1 MSIEISVDDAVR
13 ALRPD
18 FAALVITVRG
28 LAGGPS
34 DDASRELLVDA
45 AKNAADPAGHPH
57 VAAWRE
63 AYRSFGAKPKRTRP
77 SVEALLRRAPGGLPE
92 INRVVDAYN
101 ATSVRHALP
110 IGGEDLARYEGAA
123 RLVRAAGDEP
133 FDTAVEGEPVVEHP
147 EPGEVVWRDD
157 AGVTC
162 RRWNWRQC
170 RRTQITEATRDAL
183 FILER
188 LAPMTIDELRTAGE
202 ELVALLTADAPA
214 AQVESRLIAG
224 PDAG

>member
-1 MSIEISVDDAVR
+1 MAIEISVDDAVW

-18 FAALVITVRG
+18 FAALVITVHG
-28 LAGGPS
+28 LTGGPS

-63 AYRSFGAKPKRTRP
+63 AYRSFGAKPKRTRS

-101 ATSVRHALP
+101 ATSVRHTLP
-110 IGGEDLARYEGAA
+110 IGGEDLARYEGPA

-133 FDTAVEGEPVVEHP
+133 FDTMAEGEPVVEHP

-183 FILER
+183 FVLER
-188 LAPMTIDELRTAGE
+188 LAPMTIDELRTAGV
-202 ELVALLTADAPA
+202 ELVALLTGGAPA

-224 PDAG
+224 PEAG

>member
-1 MSIEISVDDAVR
+1 MLAEIRVDDAVW

-18 FAALVITVRG
+18 FATLVITVRG
-28 LAGGPS
+28 LAGGAS

-45 AKNAADPAGHPH
+45 AKNAADPGEHPH
-57 VAAWRE
+57 VAAWQN

-77 SVEALLRRAPGGLPE
+77 SVDALLRRAPGGLPV

-110 IGGEDLARYEGAA
+110 VGGEDLSRYAGPA
-123 RLVRAAGDEP
+123 RLVRASGGEP
-133 FDTAVEGEPVVEHP
+133 FETAADGEPVVEYP
-147 EPGEVVWRDD
+147 APGEVMWRDD

-188 LAPMTIDELRTAGE
+188 LAPMTLDELRTAGE
-202 ELVALLTADAPA
+202 ELVSLLTADAPDA
-214 AQVESRLIAG
+214 RVESRLVAAPAAG
-224 PDAG
+224 

>member
-1 MSIEISVDDAVR
+1 MLAEIKVDDAVW

-18 FAALVITVRG
+18 FATLVITVRG

-34 DDASRELLVDA
+34 DDGSRELLVDA
-45 AKNAADPAGHPH
+45 AKNAADPAEHPH

-110 IGGEDLARYEGAA
+110 IGGEDLSRYDGAA
-123 RLVRAAGDEP
+123 RLVRASGDEP
-133 FDTAVEGEPVVEHP
+133 FDTAAEGEPVVEHP

-157 AGVTC
+157 TGVTC

-188 LAPMTIDELRTAGE
+188 LAPMTLDELRMAGD
-202 ELVALLTADAPA
+202 ELVALLTADAPDA
-214 AQVESRLIAG
+214 RVESRLLTG
-224 PDAG
+224 PDGG

>member
-1 MSIEISVDDAVR
+1 MLAEIRVDDAVWD
-13 ALRPD
+13 LRPD
-18 FAALVITVRG
+18 FATLVIAVRG
-28 LAGGPS
+28 LSGGAS
-34 DDASRELLVDA
+34 DDATRELLVDA
-45 AKNAADPAGHPH
+45 AKNAADPAEQPH

-77 SVEALLRRAPGGLPE
+77 SVDALLRRAPAGLPV

-110 IGGEDLARYEGAA
+110 IGGEDLARYDGPA

-133 FDTAVEGEPVVEHP
+133 FDTTAAGEPVVDHP

-157 AGVTC
+157 SGVTC

-188 LAPMTIDELRTAGE
+188 LAPMTLEELRAAGD
-202 ELVALLTADAPA
+202 ELVALLTVDAPDA
-214 AQVESRLIAG
+214 RVESRLITG
-224 PDAG
+224 PDGG